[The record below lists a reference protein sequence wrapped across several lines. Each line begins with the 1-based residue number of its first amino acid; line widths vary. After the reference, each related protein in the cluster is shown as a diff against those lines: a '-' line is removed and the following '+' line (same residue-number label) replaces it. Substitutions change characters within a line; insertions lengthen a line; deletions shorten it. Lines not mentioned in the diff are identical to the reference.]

1 MLWSSECYQ
10 STLQFKT
17 VHECLH
23 SYGSSQALILFLIL
37 FIILGRVYLVMTM
50 ERLRLL
56 AEFPPHY
63 LHWTRH
69 PNET

>member
-1 MLWSSECYQ
+1 
-10 STLQFKT
+10 
-17 VHECLH
+17 
-23 SYGSSQALILFLIL
+23 LFLIL